1 MSRDEIINILIETIS
16 EIQKLTGR
24 SDEPILPTTKPLE
37 NLEDFDSLNAFEVTV
52 EISEKI
58 GMDIDVGIFGIFPN
72 KKVPKKITIEDIAE
86 NIFQKLN

>member
-1 MSRDEIINILIETIS
+1 MNRDEIVTILIDTIS
-16 EIQKLTGR
+16 GIQKLTGR
-24 SDEPILPTTKPLE
+24 PDEPILPTTKPLE
-37 NLEDFDSLNAFEVTV
+37 DLEDFDSLNAFEVTV

-58 GMDIDVGIFGIFPN
+58 GRDIDVGIFGIFPD